1 MKIEQEIKFD
11 FSDVL
16 IRPKRSTLT
25 SRNDVE
31 LERTFVFKNK
41 KGEIKK
47 EWTGIPIMAANMDTT
62 GTIEMYKVLSEF
74 KMITCFHKFYNIE
87 DFNGVDLN
95 PNYYAISTGITDTD
109 YEKLKILI
117 EKLNP
122 IFVCIDVANGY
133 MFSFVE
139 FVKKVSETY
148 PHLIIICGNVVSR
161 EMVEELII
169 NAGTDI
175 IKAGIGGGCFTEDTK
190 VLMSDGTYRNINK
203 IKVDEYVI
211 NKDGKPVKVLNV
223 INQGKK
229 EVLKI
234 TTNNWHK
241 DIFVTKNHEYWIG
254 DLSTSSYNSIQN
266 SGIAKLLDKQAKTKP
281 KISKYKWLNI
291 DNMDNKKMFTLMPK
305 NIEWQLPENF
315 SVDLLDYHKRGN
327 ITENTLETS
336 GNKNKSLFNR
346 HIQSGYKLGYIFG
359 TYLGDGNSQ
368 NDIKNSSG
376 SCHWSFGLH
385 ENDIANKV
393 KDYIKELIDYDCNI
407 SVKNNNVLSVHCYNK
422 CIMSLLN
429 QFGKRTE
436 KKLPIKY
443 YCKNKDYI
451 KGIFD
456 GLIDSDGHI
465 EINKSGS
472 INKSLYNTS
481 EYIIELFNWCCINL
495 NISFCS
501 TKSKKSIGNLKGTC
515 IENLQQ
521 SYRVKTHT
529 LNRYTKDYVYSTL
542 QTKSESDLKD
552 TWDIEVE
559 CPTHSFIANNSIV
572 HNSVCITRTQTG
584 VGMPQLSCI
593 IECADAA
600 HGVNG
605 KVVSDGGCVVP
616 GDISKAFGANADFVM
631 LGGMLAGHT
640 ESGGDLIEE
649 KGKLYKMFY
658 GMSSKKAMDTYSGG
672 MSKHRSS
679 EGKVVK
685 IPYKGD
691 VKDTIENILGGIR
704 STCTYIG
711 AKTLKDVPKCTTFV
725 RVSNQLNNSLS
736 KYNL

>member
-122 IFVCIDVANGY
+122 MFVCIDVANGY

-169 NAGTDI
+169 NAGADI
-175 IKAGIGGGCFTEDTK
+175 IKAGVG
-190 VLMSDGTYRNINK
+190 
-203 IKVDEYVI
+203 
-211 NKDGKPVKVLNV
+211 
-223 INQGKK
+223 
-229 EVLKI
+229 
-234 TTNNWHK
+234 
-241 DIFVTKNHEYWIG
+241 
-254 DLSTSSYNSIQN
+254 
-266 SGIAKLLDKQAKTKP
+266 
-281 KISKYKWLNI
+281 
-291 DNMDNKKMFTLMPK
+291 
-305 NIEWQLPENF
+305 
-315 SVDLLDYHKRGN
+315 
-327 ITENTLETS
+327 
-336 GNKNKSLFNR
+336 
-346 HIQSGYKLGYIFG
+346 
-359 TYLGDGNSQ
+359 
-368 NDIKNSSG
+368 SG
-376 SCHWSFGLH
+376 S
-385 ENDIANKV
+385 
-393 KDYIKELIDYDCNI
+393 
-407 SVKNNNVLSVHCYNK
+407 
-422 CIMSLLN
+422 
-429 QFGKRTE
+429 T
-436 KKLPIKY
+436 
-443 YCKNKDYI
+443 
-451 KGIFD
+451 
-456 GLIDSDGHI
+456 
-465 EINKSGS
+465 
-472 INKSLYNTS
+472 
-481 EYIIELFNWCCINL
+481 
-495 NISFCS
+495 
-501 TKSKKSIGNLKGTC
+501 
-515 IENLQQ
+515 
-521 SYRVKTHT
+521 
-529 LNRYTKDYVYSTL
+529 
-542 QTKSESDLKD
+542 
-552 TWDIEVE
+552 
-559 CPTHSFIANNSIV
+559 
-572 HNSVCITRTQTG
+572 CITRTQTG

-640 ESGGDLIEE
+640 EGGGDLIEE
-649 KGKLYKMFY
+649 EGKLYKMFY